1 MLFCVAFCLI
11 GCSPDNLFVAHE
23 TVVGVNAKVS
33 ADRQQGQLV
42 VGYDRDFVTIVP
54 TTVDEDNGGREAM
67 ALLSC
72 TELAVEGIYLA
83 QYTDITATGKAAA
96 RLGKAINENGSAA
109 FDCDG
114 EGG

>member
-1 MLFCVAFCLI
+1 MLCAAIGLT

-54 TTVDEDNGGREAM
+54 TTVEGDNGGREAM

-72 TELAVEGIYLA
+72 TELAVQGIYLA
-83 QYTDITATGKAAA
+83 QYTDITATGAAAA
-96 RLGKAINENGSAA
+96 RLGKAIDEKGSAA

-114 EGG
+114 DS

>member
-1 MLFCVAFCLI
+1 MLCAAIGVA
-11 GCSPDNLFVAHE
+11 GCSPDNLFIAHE

-42 VGYDRDFVTIVP
+42 IGYDRDFVTIVP
-54 TTVDEDNGGREAM
+54 TTAESASGGREAM

-72 TELAVEGIYLA
+72 TELAVDGIYLA
-83 QYTDITATGKAAA
+83 QYTDVTATGAAAA
-96 RLGKAINENGSAA
+96 RLGKAIDETGSAA

-114 EGG
+114 ESE